1 MAWNK
6 NTYYFQ
12 NQMKV
17 LSGSDPE
24 KGYKEDDPIVLEQQ
38 EREDR
43 IRDNGLYRFVSLIK
57 AKFDALKKA
66 IRGSWRLHDEENVVS
81 DDLDNCTT
89 VGNYKPSEEENVS
102 IAHKPITRNIP
113 FTLKVSQVG
122 PDRQYGDL
130 WQDFILEES
139 GHRWYRRGSWN
150 DTENKY
156 NWGPWM
162 LILTSKEPTPL
173 SEDSNY
179 PDKDNGTADDIFLR
193 KKNDYTTGPIG
204 FGKDPNTNVDESTS
218 LHARIVFGDYSY
230 GTDLPS
236 VHFAGINETSFSK
249 GQIYLQYD
257 DGTSEG

>member
-6 NTYYFQ
+6 NNYYFQ

-66 IRGSWRLHDEENVVS
+66 IRGSWRLHDEENIVS
-81 DDLDNCTT
+81 DDLNNCIT

-102 IAHKPITRNIP
+102 IEHKPITRNIP

-122 PDRQYGDL
+122 PDREHGDL
-130 WQDFILEES
+130 W
-139 GHRWYRRGSWN
+139 
-150 DTENKY
+150 
-156 NWGPWM
+156 
-162 LILTSKEPTPL
+162 
-173 SEDSNY
+173 
-179 PDKDNGTADDIFLR
+179 
-193 KKNDYTTGPIG
+193 
-204 FGKDPNTNVDESTS
+204 
-218 LHARIVFGDYSY
+218 
-230 GTDLPS
+230 
-236 VHFAGINETSFSK
+236 
-249 GQIYLQYD
+249 
-257 DGTSEG
+257 